1 MDRGSCCG
9 RSGTPTCRNSW
20 LPCASRAPAWAS
32 GCRGRT
38 RGYDAL
44 DAQAWFDICADNL
57 AAGSSYDVGVYS
69 PDGRELYGGVAVS
82 DVHSAYNMGNLGY
95 WIRASRQRQGLA
107 SRAAAMM
114 ACFAFH
120 RLRLT
125 RLEIVAA
132 EHNAASRG
140 VAEDRRAV
148 RMHRAQPPGHARA
161 AMRGCGLFAG
171 AGIVRPAS
179 LGGEDEG
186 QLPARGRALRDRPAR
201 RADRALPVPDLPKA
215 HAAAIPPIRIPSG
228 RPARAEPPRGP
239 ARRHAGAQKVVR
251 RPTLTLRPASGAM
264 SRSREVALRAS
275 QLVRLSPR
283 R

>member
-1 MDRGSCCG
+1 MPRMPWWPDLHQTRPEADLPE
-9 RSGTPTCRNSW
+9 REARNRMMQT
-20 LPCASRAPAWAS
+20 LHGQGFMLRPFRHADVPQFVAAVRESRASVGVWMPWAHE
-32 GCRGRT
+32 
-38 RGYDAL
+38 GYDAL

-140 VAEDRRAV
+140 VAEKIGAQFECIARNRLVMHGLPCAAAV
-148 RMHRAQPPGHARA
+148 YSLVPESFG
-161 AMRGCGLFAG
+161 
-171 AGIVRPAS
+171 PAS
-179 LGGEDEG
+179 LGG
-186 QLPARGRALRDRPAR
+186 RG
-201 RADRALPVPDLPKA
+201 
-215 HAAAIPPIRIPSG
+215 
-228 RPARAEPPRGP
+228 
-239 ARRHAGAQKVVR
+239 
-251 RPTLTLRPASGAM
+251 
-264 SRSREVALRAS
+264 
-275 QLVRLSPR
+275 
-283 R
+283 